1 MACMGATNGID
12 HPEVSCCRTSYS
24 WACQKKLVRRHQ
36 ERRWKWQKINPFQRL
51 FINRRLGWHSQCI
64 TAHKLTLHQ
73 ETYTE
78 KNTTAQKHQE
88 CYTDAPILL
97 TFSCTAWGISDCRF
111 QYLPACWKSKL
122 FNFPLCANLVVALS
136 SNAANSVSISVT
148 TDFSTMFKLTLPHR
162 GQCKNWVSRY
172 MKMKRWGFMVCRD
185 AAEGKWGVLGFLL
198 LSILSPTCK
207 EQKTQSEK
215 PHRKPN

>member
-1 MACMGATNGID
+1 MALTVYYCSQAHTAPGNI
-12 HPEVSCCRTSYS
+12 
-24 WACQKKLVRRHQ
+24 
-36 ERRWKWQKINPFQRL
+36 
-51 FINRRLGWHSQCI
+51 HS
-64 TAHKLTLHQ
+64 
-73 ETYTE
+73 E
-78 KNTTAQKHQE
+78 KNTTPQKYQE
-88 CYTDAPILL
+88 CYADAPIL
-97 TFSCTAWGISDCRF
+97 TFSCTAWGISHSRF

-207 EQKTQSEK
+207 KQKTQSEK